1 MDNQRFGFTFNISKD
16 KHYYFDT
23 GTGKT
28 IACSPKER
36 ALIDRVLNNVI
47 SIETAF
53 SENPEFESFVK
64 EERLFSDK
72 KWSFFLPTKEEVA
85 DLVKGNCEALYETRR
100 QRHRSYQ

>member
-1 MDNQRFGFTFNISKD
+1 MNNQRFGFTFNISKD

-28 IACSPKER
+28 STCSPKER
-36 ALIDRVLNNVI
+36 EFIDRILNNII

-53 SENPEFESFVK
+53 SENPESESFIK

-72 KWSFFLPTKEEVA
+72 QWPFLLPTKEKVA
-85 DLVKGNCEALYETRR
+85 ALVKGNCE
-100 QRHRSYQ
+100 

>member
-72 KWSFFLPTKEEVA
+72 KWSFFF
-85 DLVKGNCEALYETRR
+85 YR
-100 QRHRSYQ
+100 QKKKLLI